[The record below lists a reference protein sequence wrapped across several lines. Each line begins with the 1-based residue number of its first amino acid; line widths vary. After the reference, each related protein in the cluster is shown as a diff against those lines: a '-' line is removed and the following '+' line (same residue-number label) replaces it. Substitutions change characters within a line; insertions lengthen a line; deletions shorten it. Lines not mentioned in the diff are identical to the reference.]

1 VILVR
6 VKNSREI
13 MEILEAYDL
22 TGSYRAAAEL
32 AGCDHHTVARYVK
45 MRAAGRQPDERRH
58 RERPIDA
65 FLPKIE
71 ELVVRSNGRIRA
83 DVVHKRI
90 VAMGFT
96 GGERTTRRTVAEAK
110 AQLKAGQRRIY
121 RPWITEPG
129 LWLQWDWGHGPVVG
143 GRQTTLWCAWLAWS
157 RFRVVIPV
165 WDKTLPTVVACLDA
179 TLRRIG
185 GVPAYAL
192 TDNEKTVTSDHIAGI
207 AVRNPEI
214 VEVARHY
221 GMTIR
226 TCVPADPETKGG
238 SEATVRIAKADLVP
252 TQVNLREDYRSFAEL
267 EAACRAFG
275 EEVNGRPHRETRR
288 RPAEALIEERARLH
302 LLPKMP
308 FTVAF
313 GTTRRVTWSS
323 TISVEG
329 VRYSVPHE
337 LIDTRVWARF
347 HGDELIVTA
356 IDADGGAHEVAR
368 HPRGNPGT
376 PIIDQAHYPP
386 RENKDGDR
394 TPKATS
400 AEEAALLMLG
410 PGAASWLVEA
420 ANAGVRRMKTKMAE
434 AVTLAK
440 LYSTTQVDQALGT
453 AAITGRFA
461 DADLL
466 SILDYQAGR
475 DAVEPT
481 RASET
486 HSLQPGTSAWASFGT
501 RPASPHPDVTSED
514 NA

>member
-1 VILVR
+1 
-6 VKNSREI
+6 

-22 TGSYRAAAEL
+22 EGSYRQAAEL

-45 MRAAGRQPDERRH
+45 MRAAGQSPQARRH
-58 RERPIDA
+58 RDRAIDA
-65 FLPKIE
+65 YLPKIE
-71 ELVVRSNGRIRA
+71 ELVVRSNGKIRA

-90 VAMGFT
+90 SAMGFT

-110 AQLKAGQRRIY
+110 AQFRAGQRRVY

-129 LWLQWDWGHGPVVG
+129 LWIQWDWGEGPQIN
-143 GRQTTLWCAWLAWS
+143 GRRTSLWCAWVAWS

-165 WDKTLPTVVACLDA
+165 WDKTLPTITACLDA

-192 TDNEKTVTSDHIAGI
+192 TDNEKTVTTSHVAGI

-214 VEVARHY
+214 VEVAKHY

-226 TCVPADPETKGG
+226 TCLPADPETKGG

-252 TQVNLREDYRSFAEL
+252 KDVNLLDEYGGFASL
-267 EAACRAFG
+267 ERACRTFC
-275 EEVNGRPHRETRR
+275 EEVNNRVHRETKRT
-288 RPAEALIEERARLH
+288 PVEMLAEERTRLH
-302 LLPKMP
+302 PLPKQP

-313 GTTRRVTWSS
+313 GTTRRVCWDA

-356 IDADGGAHEVAR
+356 VDAADGHALEVTR
-368 HPRGNPGT
+368 HPRGTAGT
-376 PIIDQAHYPP
+376 PVLDTAHYPP
-386 RENKDGDR
+386 RENKEGER
-394 TPKATS
+394 TPKATN
-400 AEEAALLMLG
+400 AAEAAFLMIG
-410 PGAASWLVEA
+410 PGAATWLVEA
-420 ANAGVRRMKTKMAE
+420 ATAGTRRVEAKMAE
-434 AVTLAK
+434 AVALSK
-440 LYSTTQVDQALGT
+440 LYAASQVDRALGT
-453 AAITGRFA
+453 AALTGRFA
-461 DADLL
+461 EKDLL
-466 SILDYQAGR
+466 SILDYQVGHEAL
-475 DAVEPT
+475 EPT

-486 HSLQPGTSAWASFGT
+486 HSLQPGTSAWSRFGT
-501 RPASPHPDVTSED
+501 STPIGEHDTD
-514 NA
+514 NNEHDEEGTR

>member
-1 VILVR
+1 M
-6 VKNSREI
+6 KNSREI

-45 MRAAGRQPDERRH
+45 MRAAGQNPADKRH
-58 RERPIDA
+58 RERAIDA

-71 ELVVRSNGRIRA
+71 ELVVRSNGKIRA
-83 DVVHKRI
+83 DVVHKRL

-110 AQLKAGQRRIY
+110 AQHRAGQRRIY

-129 LWLQWDWGHGPVVG
+129 LWLQWDWGWGPVIK
-143 GRQTTLWCAWLAWS
+143 GRQTILWCAWLAWS

-165 WDKTLPTVVACLDA
+165 WDKTMPTIVACLDA

-192 TDNEKTVTSDHIAGI
+192 TDNEKTVTTDHIAGI

-214 VEVARHY
+214 VEIARHY

-226 TCVPADPETKGG
+226 TCVPADPESKGG

-252 TQVNLREDYRSFAEL
+252 TEVNLLAEYRTFGEL

-275 EEVNGRPHRETRR
+275 EEVNGRIHRETKR
-288 RPAEALIEERARLH
+288 RPIELLAEERTRLH
-302 LLPKMP
+302 PLPKQP

-313 GTTRRVTWSS
+313 GTTRRVCWDS
-323 TISVEG
+323 TISVEA
-329 VRYSVPHE
+329 VRYSVPHH

-347 HGDELIVTA
+347 HGDELVVTA
-356 IDADGGAHEVAR
+356 VDGDGTAREIARHARGQAGTPVIDA
-368 HPRGNPGT
+368 
-376 PIIDQAHYPP
+376 AHYPP
-386 RENKDGDR
+386 RENKEADR

-400 AEEAALLMLG
+400 AEEAAFLMIG
-410 PGAASWLVEA
+410 PGAATWLVEA
-420 ANAGVRRMKTKMAE
+420 AAAGTRRVKAKMAE
-434 AVTLAK
+434 AVALAK
-440 LYSTTQVDQALGT
+440 LYSSAQVDRALGT
-453 AAITGRFA
+453 AALTGRFA

-466 SILDYQAGR
+466 SILDYQVKH
-475 DAVEPT
+475 DSDQPT

-486 HSLQPGTSAWASFGT
+486 HSLQPGTSAWARFGT
-501 RPASPHPDVTSED
+501 TPAPASTDLDED
-514 NA
+514 TF